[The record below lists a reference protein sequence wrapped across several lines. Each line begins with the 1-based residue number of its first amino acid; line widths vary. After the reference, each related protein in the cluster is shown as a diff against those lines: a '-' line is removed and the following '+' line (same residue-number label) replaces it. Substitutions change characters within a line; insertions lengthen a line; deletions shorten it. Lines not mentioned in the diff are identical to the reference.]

1 MDCVSFFNHMQ
12 RVIYG
17 TAYIPVEY
25 EAISHSHSVVQETG
39 ACGKLKGLLIT
50 CLNCH
55 TSFNLE
61 PEADECPFCYKKIS
75 LDKELKVR

>member
-25 EAISHSHSVVQETG
+25 EAISHSH
-39 ACGKLKGLLIT
+39 GKLKGLLIT

-61 PEADECPFCYKKIS
+61 PEADECPFCCKKIS